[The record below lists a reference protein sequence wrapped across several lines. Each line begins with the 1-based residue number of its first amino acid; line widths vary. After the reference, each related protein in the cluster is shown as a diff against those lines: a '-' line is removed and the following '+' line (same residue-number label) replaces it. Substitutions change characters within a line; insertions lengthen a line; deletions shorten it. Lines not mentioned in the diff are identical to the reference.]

1 MKHHILILLAA
12 LLLCAGNLS
21 AQTLLGDPP
30 ETADERQAR
39 LIIESVESSKSAFL
53 GELRHNFKLLWDY
66 PNPQGVL
73 DAMQVKQPGSP
84 AKLFGIH
91 SRLTQFIATE
101 LTLANDLATFAELQ
115 SLATAIPP
123 HEINEDGTVTILPV
137 EGEAP
142 SEP

>member
-1 MKHHILILLAA
+1 MKNHIILTIAAFILI
-12 LLLCAGNLS
+12 AGNLS

-30 ETADERQAR
+30 ETPDERQAR
-39 LIIESVESSKSAFL
+39 LIIESVESSKSAFM

-73 DAMQVKQPGSP
+73 DALGPRAS
-84 AKLFGIH
+84 KLFGIN
-91 SRLTQFIATE
+91 SRLTQYIATE
-101 LTLANDLATFAELQ
+101 LTLANDTATLAELQ
-115 SLATAIPP
+115 AMLALIPP
-123 HEINEDGTVTILPV
+123 YEINEDGTVAILPV

>member
-1 MKHHILILLAA
+1 MKNHIILTIAAFILI
-12 LLLCAGNLS
+12 AGNLQS
-21 AQTLLGDPP
+21 QTLLGDPP

-66 PNPQGVL
+66 PNPQAVL
-73 DAMQVKQPGSP
+73 DAMQAKQPGSP

-101 LTLANDLATFAELQ
+101 LTLANDLPTLALLQ

-123 HEINEDGTVTILPV
+123 HEINEDGTVTIL